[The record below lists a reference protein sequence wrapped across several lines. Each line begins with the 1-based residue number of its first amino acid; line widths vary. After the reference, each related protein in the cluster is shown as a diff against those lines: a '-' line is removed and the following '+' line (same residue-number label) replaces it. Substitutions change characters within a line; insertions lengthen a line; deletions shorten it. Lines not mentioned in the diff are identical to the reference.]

1 MTIPLVDT
9 ANDGLDDFVVKYND
23 LATFLNGIG
32 VGDQFFP
39 ATLGTPSAPAYAF
52 TGDLDT
58 GIYSPNANEIGFTLG
73 GSAVAFFNG
82 TGFNVDVNVD
92 IDGQIDVSGQATF
105 QNDVTINGA
114 ITGGVNVA
122 GGLTIDDTGITVT
135 TGGVT
140 VTAGGITVTAGG
152 LTIDAGGFDVTGDS
166 TVTGDFNSTGSLTAG
181 TTLDFSTTFA
191 GYARERV
198 RNSFSRVRA
207 YYLASL

>member
-9 ANDGLDDFVVKYND
+9 AVDGLDDFVVKYNN

-58 GIYSPNANEIGFTLG
+58 GIYSPAANEIGFTLG

-140 VTAGGITVTAGG
+140 VTAGG

-166 TVTGDFNSTGSLTAG
+166 FVTGDFNSTGSLTAG